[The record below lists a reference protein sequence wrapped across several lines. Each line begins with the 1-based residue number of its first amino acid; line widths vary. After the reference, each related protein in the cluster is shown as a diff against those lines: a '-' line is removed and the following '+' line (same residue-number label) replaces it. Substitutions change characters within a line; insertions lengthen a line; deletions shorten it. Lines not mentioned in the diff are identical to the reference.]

1 MNITR
6 ILLLLFLL
14 FGLFSIASLVQAAP
28 KVLPQIV
35 LPQYDKNV
43 HLGVASCAASM
54 CHGSV
59 IQREGSDVLQN
70 EYIIWSTVD
79 AHAQAYQTLLTATA
93 KSIAANLGIA
103 AAEQAN
109 ICLDCHSDNVKSEL
123 QGDKF
128 QLSDGIGCEACH
140 GGAQHYIS
148 SHTDGTINR
157 NQHLQNGL
165 FPTDQ
170 PQQRAQLCLSCH
182 LGNNDKYA
190 GHDIMGAG
198 HPRLAFEL
206 DTFGA
211 LQPQHYV
218 VDGDYKAQKW
228 SGDNYIT
235 WVYGQLQASR
245 AMLKLLSHKLRQDNS
260 LFPELALFDC
270 HSCHH
275 SMDKLSW
282 DQNKGQGFKPG
293 SVRLND
299 GHFKMLIAIATGTK
313 MVMPLQQDFI
323 AISNAVH
330 DNQKLTGAIAKT
342 MLDIDNLQSVLE
354 QQPLQHR
361 QRNARQVLKKIL
373 QMGSDGAFADYIA
386 AEQTTMAIDLLS
398 EVIEKKAE
406 FSTEISELF
415 DLVYNENNYQ
425 ATAFRAKIR
434 ELSDRLN

>member
-1 MNITR
+1 MIR
-6 ILLLLFLL
+6 ILLLSLL
-14 FGLFSIASLVQAAP
+14 FSLASLVEAASL
-28 KVLPQIV
+28 VLPQF
-35 LPQYDKNV
+35 DKNV

-54 CHGSV
+54 CHGSL

-70 EYIIWSTVD
+70 EYIIWSNSDT
-79 AHAQAYQTLLTATA
+79 HAQAYQSLLTATA
-93 KSIAANLGIA
+93 VKIADNLGIA
-103 AAEQAN
+103 DAGQAD
-109 ICLDCHSDNVKSEL
+109 ICLDCHSDNVKQEL

-140 GGAQHYIS
+140 GGGQHYIS

-157 NQHLQNGL
+157 KQHLQNGL

-170 PQQRAQLCLSCH
+170 PQSRAQLCLSCH

-206 DTFGA
+206 DTFGV
-211 LQPQHYV
+211 LQPLHYV
-218 VDGDYKAQKW
+218 VDDDYKAQKW
-228 SGDNYIT
+228 SGDHYIT

-245 AMLKLLSHKLRQDNS
+245 AMLTLIINKLSKDNS

-282 DQNKGQGFKPG
+282 TRSKGQGFKPG
-293 SVRLND
+293 TVRLND
-299 GHFKMLIAIATGTK
+299 GNFKMLIAIASGTK
-313 MVMPLQQDFI
+313 MVKPLQQHLT
-323 AISNAVH
+323 AIGNAVH
-330 DNQKLTGAIAKT
+330 DKQQLTGAIAKAR
-342 MLDIDNLQSVLE
+342 LDIDHLQSLIE
-354 QQPLQHR
+354 HQPMAQR
-361 QRNARQVLKKIL
+361 QRHARHVLQTIL
-373 QMGSDGAFADYIA
+373 EMGSDGAFADYIA
-386 AEQTTMAIDLLS
+386 AEQTTMAIDLLF

-425 ATAFRAKIR
+425 AIAFREKIS
-434 ELSDRLN
+434 EINNRLN